1 MTAAHH
7 GPAAAVAAAAATAAT
22 ATTAAAEAAVRA
34 GIAAGVVA
42 AAAAAA
48 AAGAAAGVAPAV
60 TTVTTVTAA
69 TTALDSELLLWEGEQ
84 KRALLC
90 PVKVSL
96 YQPPDSVAKSRCQT
110 LQPMTALLFNT
121 AWIKEDKNDFDKS
134 TLLQN

>member
-48 AAGAAAGVAPAV
+48 GAAAGVAPAV

-69 TTALDSELLLWEGEQ
+69 TAALDSELLLWEGEQ

>member
-34 GIAAGVVA
+34 GIAAGVV
-42 AAAAAA
+42 AAA

>member
-34 GIAAGVVA
+34 GIAAGVV
-42 AAAAAA
+42 AAAAA